1 MAESGRTLSG
11 KTFSARKR
19 MKGLFSF
26 IVHPKNVAF
35 ENEPIPTIQ
44 PYQPEFGIASGGK
57 ATIGPWG
64 VNSKGCLAFPVVVE
78 GLRNDDVGQWR

>member
-1 MAESGRTLSG
+1 M
-11 KTFSARKR
+11 
-19 MKGLFSF
+19 
-26 IVHPKNVAF
+26 AF